1 MPCAGASLKEFV
13 IRSKRD
19 EYRMAERSEQRL
31 EFEALREET
40 RQLNNIRMNEST
52 AASIDE
58 N

>member
-1 MPCAGASLKEFV
+1 MDIEEEQQQRPEF
-13 IRSKRD
+13 K
-19 EYRMAERSEQRL
+19 
-31 EFEALREET
+31 ALREET